1 MEGVFYYYYFSLKKT
16 LSRWVT
22 RGLSAKFSVQIINLY
37 FYNLKIGHMKLYE
50 TKIYIK
56 IIELEEIYNFVLNNL
71 FIQDRLGVQILVTK
85 SKYFFRKFQI
95 YISND
100 IWWRQALYNFI
111 IYDFSHLKN

>member
-1 MEGVFYYYYFSLKKT
+1 
-16 LSRWVT
+16 
-22 RGLSAKFSVQIINLY
+22 
-37 FYNLKIGHMKLYE
+37 MKLYE

-100 IWWRQALYNFI
+100 I
-111 IYDFSHLKN
+111 